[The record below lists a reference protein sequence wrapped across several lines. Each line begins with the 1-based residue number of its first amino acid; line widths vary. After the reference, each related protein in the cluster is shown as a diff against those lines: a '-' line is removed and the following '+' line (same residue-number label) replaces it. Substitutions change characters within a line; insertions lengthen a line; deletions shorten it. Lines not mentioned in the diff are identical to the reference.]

1 VFGTRDSH
9 LVDQLANLHAVE
21 AVGLQVL
28 ELGCSIAGDGVTSEI
43 YSAHACQT
51 RGHRRLIEERLA
63 AHDISPAGPE
73 GACVR
78 VGMLRIELDHE
89 TGPSPAELA
98 VAAYTLENL
107 EIGLYQLLWALAR
120 LTHDHQTEV
129 IAQQILE
136 QEESAAELIA
146 SRLHRA
152 SVAVS

>member
-1 VFGTRDSH
+1 VFGTRDTL
-9 LVDQLANLHAVE
+9 LVDHLANLHAVE

-28 ELGCSIAGDGVTSEI
+28 ELGCGIAGDPVTSEI
-43 YSAHACQT
+43 YSAHAHQT

-63 AHDISPAGPE
+63 AHEAPAGPDD
-73 GACVR
+73 ARVR
-78 VGMLRIELDHE
+78 VGMLRIELDPD
-89 TGPSPAELA
+89 TGPTPAELA

-107 EIGLYQLLWALAR
+107 EIGLYQLLCALAR

-152 SVAVS
+152 PVAIS